1 MKPQT
6 TTAPDCEVEI
16 RRAEESDFDG
26 IWEIIHQ
33 VVERGDTYP
42 YHPDT
47 TKEQA
52 WEIWMSKAIT
62 TYVAV
67 LEGEIVGT
75 YILRPNQ
82 PGLGSHVAN
91 AGYMVRDGQH
101 GRGIATAMCEHS
113 LAEARRAGYL
123 AMQFN
128 AVVSTN
134 ERAKRL
140 WELMGFSVVGRVPQG
155 FRHREQGL
163 VDILIMHRFL

>member
-1 MKPQT
+1 MVK
-6 TTAPDCEVEI
+6 I
-16 RRAEESDFDG
+16 RKAEESDFND
-26 IWEIIHQ
+26 IWEIFHQ
-33 VVERGDTYP
+33 VVKRGDTYA
-42 YHPDT
+42 YHPET

-52 WEIWMSKAIT
+52 REIWMSKAVT
-62 TYVAV
+62 TYVALV
-67 LEGEIVGT
+67 DGEIVGT

-91 AGYMVRDGQH
+91 AGYMVKDGQF

-140 WELMGFSVVGRVPQG
+140 WERMGFSVVGRAPQS
-155 FRHREQGL
+155 FQHQEHGL
-163 VDILIMHRFL
+163 VDSLIMHRFL